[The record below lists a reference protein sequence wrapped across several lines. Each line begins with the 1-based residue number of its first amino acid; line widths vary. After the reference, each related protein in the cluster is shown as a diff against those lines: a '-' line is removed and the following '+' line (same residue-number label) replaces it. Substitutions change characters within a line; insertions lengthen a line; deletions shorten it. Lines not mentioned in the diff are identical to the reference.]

1 MLGRALGPN
10 GCEGCLDCGRLG
22 YLGANQRVQ
31 QRRTDV
37 SLAAM
42 MRHLDE
48 LKCREIEALGLGP
61 IVNSI
66 IWVFS

>member
-1 MLGRALGPN
+1 
-10 GCEGCLDCGRLG
+10 
-22 YLGANQRVQ
+22 
-31 QRRTDV
+31 
-37 SLAAM
+37 M